1 MFTNESFSV
10 ISITEIPKDV
20 LLEGVIKLLEG
31 REMYVDT
38 DCDLEEKVYSGDVF
52 YHLAYEIDE
61 MEIEAIT
68 CMMAEMENSPLL
80 PPLEVIEQI
89 NNLAAII
96 KTELI
101 RINTI

>member
-38 DCDLEEKVYSGDVF
+38 DYELEEKIYSGDVF
-52 YHLAYEIDE
+52 ETLSC
-61 MEIEAIT
+61 EAVYKYY
-68 CMMAEMENSPLL
+68 PLDVVL
-80 PPLEVIEQI
+80 QL
-89 NNLAAII
+89 NNLASVI

-101 RINTI
+101 RINTV

>member
-1 MFTNESFSV
+1 MFTNESYSV
-10 ISITEIPKDV
+10 ISITVIPKDL
-20 LLEGVIKLLEG
+20 LLEEVIKLLEG

-38 DCDLEEKVYSGDVF
+38 DCDLEEKIYSGDVF
-52 YHLAYEIDE
+52 EALAC
-61 MEIEAIT
+61 EAVYKYY
-68 CMMAEMENSPLL
+68 SLDVVL
-80 PPLEVIEQI
+80 QL

>member
-38 DCDLEEKVYSGDVF
+38 DCDLEEKIYSGDVF
-52 YHLAYEIDE
+52 EALACEI
-61 MEIEAIT
+61 
-68 CMMAEMENSPLL
+68 AEMEDSPLL

-89 NNLAAII
+89 DNLASVI